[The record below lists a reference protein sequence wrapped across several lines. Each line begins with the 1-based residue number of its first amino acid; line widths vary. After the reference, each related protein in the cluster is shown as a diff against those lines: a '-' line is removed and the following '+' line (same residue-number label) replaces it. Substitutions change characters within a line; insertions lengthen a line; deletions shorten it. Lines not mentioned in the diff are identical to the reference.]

1 MSKDEALR
9 LALAFIARVNR
20 DGWILDSF
28 EPEMYA
34 TIAAIKEALAKEWV
48 GLTDE
53 EAKQVW
59 TQLNYDMS
67 HGKFATDDNTRH
79 VIVEFYQA
87 IEAKLKEK
95 NGG

>member
-1 MSKDEALR
+1 MNKDEALK
-9 LALAFIARVNR
+9 LALAFIERVNC

-34 TIAAIKEALAKEWV
+34 ALDAIKEALAKEWAS
-48 GLTDE
+48 LTDE
-53 EAKQVW
+53 EIKDIVGRGDPGGIG
-59 TQLNYDMS
+59 LY
-67 HGKFATDDNTRH
+67 TR
-79 VIVEFYQA
+79 EMFKK

>member
-1 MSKDEALR
+1 MICSSCANEFVQPFVYTTCGAQRLRDETVRMLEKENAALR
-9 LALAFIARVNR
+9 KQL
-20 DGWILDSF
+20 
-28 EPEMYA
+28 
-34 TIAAIKEALAKEWV
+34 EWV
-48 GLTDE
+48 GLTDA

-67 HGKFATDDNTRH
+67 HGKFATDDTRH

-87 IEAKLKEK
+87 IEAKLKDK